1 MRLLAYC
8 ARYGHQPLS
17 ELRALSHRDLRRFHD
32 ELVAIV
38 RRENASGHVER

>member
-17 ELRALSHRDLRRFHD
+17 ELRAMSNRDLRAFHD
-32 ELVAIV
+32 ALVACV
-38 RRENASGHVER
+38 RRENSSGHMES